1 MDLCVC
7 RANSFHSYR
16 LTTRGIN
23 IKTKRKKEVIHWSV
37 YCINIVFSCVL
48 SFLCFYYL
56 HFISVQSKS
65 MDPCRGCAMK
75 LNSFV
80 NEIRNHLATMKC
92 SEWIRIIMITISDHR
107 ILASLKSGTKSK
119 TCWDTRKP
127 WCWSEKKEKKRGS
140 TLLISSHQPLA
151 KN

>member
-1 MDLCVC
+1 
-7 RANSFHSYR
+7 
-16 LTTRGIN
+16 
-23 IKTKRKKEVIHWSV
+23 
-37 YCINIVFSCVL
+37 
-48 SFLCFYYL
+48 
-56 HFISVQSKS
+56 

-119 TCWDTRKP
+119 TC
-127 WCWSEKKEKKRGS
+127 
-140 TLLISSHQPLA
+140 
-151 KN
+151 

>member
-1 MDLCVC
+1 MCWVFLFIYVW
-7 RANSFHSYR
+7 R
-16 LTTRGIN
+16 LN
-23 IKTKRKKEVIHWSV
+23 
-37 YCINIVFSCVL
+37 
-48 SFLCFYYL
+48 CFYYL

-127 WCWSEKKEKKRGS
+127 WCWSKKKKKKGKKQGS
-140 TLLISSHQPLA
+140 TLLISSHWLKTNFNVLSLPVLHYYYWYNN
-151 KN
+151 KLKG